1 MPLMSDNGSRTC
13 PPVLV
18 ITGMHRSGTSLTS
31 SLCESGGLF
40 IGHRMNPGLPGHDV
54 PHYHEDI
61 EFVGF
66 HERTLFSNGRSSAGY
81 DIIATPPQVSETA
94 AEEARSLVSARH
106 LLGVPW
112 GWKDPRTVLFL
123 DFWAQELPEAK
134 FLFVFRKPWEVA
146 DSLFRRGDV
155 GVLLG
160 NEPLRALK
168 LWQHYNEL
176 IRHFAQAHPSRVL
189 VREITQIV
197 AWPDR
202 VFADIRSRLWIPAAD
217 PQPLYRKDN
226 LQAAEAPIQEC
237 LVAMAA
243 PECLSL
249 YAELQRLAGVEP
261 QPLGG
266 DQSGGGP
273 PMIERAFAAW
283 ARSSAPPEVG
293 ETKAPQKSDAILP
306 IGPEKLAEAANAVA

>member
-1 MPLMSDNGSRTC
+1 MSDNVSRTC

-31 SLCESGGLF
+31 SLCESGGIF

-54 PHYHEDI
+54 HHYYEDI

-66 HERTLFSNGRSSAGY
+66 HERTLISNGRSSAGF
-81 DIIATPPQVSETA
+81 DIAAPAPFVPDPAIAD
-94 AEEARSLVSARH
+94 ARSLVAARR

-134 FLFVFRKPWEVA
+134 FLFIFRKPWEVA
-146 DSLFRRGDV
+146 DSLFRRGDTEV
-155 GVLLG
+155 RLG

-168 LWQHYNEL
+168 LWQLYNEL
-176 IRHFAQAHPSRVL
+176 IRDFAQAHPNRVL
-189 VREITQIV
+189 VREISEVV
-197 AWPDR
+197 ASPAR
-202 VFADIRSRLWIPAAD
+202 VFADIRSRLWIPLAD

-226 LQAAEAPIQEC
+226 LQTAEAPIHEC

-261 QPLGG
+261 QPLRA
-266 DQSGGGP
+266 DQGGGGSL
-273 PMIERAFAAW
+273 MVERALVAW
-283 ARSSAPPEVG
+283 ARSSAPPEVR
-293 ETKAPQKSDAILP
+293 ETKAPPESGAILP
-306 IGPEKLAEAANAVA
+306 IEPEKSAEGANPVA

>member
-1 MPLMSDNGSRTC
+1 MSDDGTRTF

-18 ITGMHRSGTSLTS
+18 IAGMHRSGTSLTS
-31 SLCESGGLF
+31 SLCQSGGLF

-54 PHYHEDI
+54 PHYFEDI
-61 EFVGF
+61 DFVGF
-66 HERTLFSNGRSSAGY
+66 HERTLISNGRSSAGY
-81 DIIATPPQVSETA
+81 DIIAAPPQVSETA
-94 AEEARSLVSARH
+94 AAEARSLVSARR

-123 DFWAQELPEAK
+123 DFWAKELPEAK

-168 LWQHYNEL
+168 LWQQYNEL
-176 IRHFAQAHPSRVL
+176 IRSFAEGHPNRAL
-189 VREITQIV
+189 VREITQVV
-197 AWPDR
+197 ASPAR
-202 VFADIRSRLWIPAAD
+202 VFADIRNRLWIPLAD

-249 YAELQRLAGVEP
+249 YAELQRLAGVEA
-261 QPLGG
+261 QPLVG
-266 DQSGGGP
+266 DQSRGRP

-283 ARSSAPPEVG
+283 ARSSAPPVVG
-293 ETKAPQKSDAILP
+293 ETKAAPQSDAILP
-306 IGPEKLAEAANAVA
+306 IGPEKPAEVVNAVA